1 MAPSM
6 EKAFDFL
13 TDDDWDLLV
22 EKGETV
28 DFKKDQ
34 VILEEGERRRAL
46 YVILEGSCRVEQSHQ
61 GKDVKVADLGA
72 DEFFGDM
79 NDLEGV
85 GASANVIANEPVKV
99 LIITP
104 EETNTLLLSVP
115 GLATRFYQSL
125 ALSLSRRLRKTTEKL
140 ISQLPVA

>member
-1 MAPSM
+1 M
-6 EKAFDFL
+6 ESAFDFL
-13 TDDDWDLLV
+13 TDDDWALLV

-28 DFKKDQ
+28 DFHKDQ

-46 YVILEGSCRVEQSHQ
+46 YVILEGSCRVERSHQ
-61 GKDVKVADLGA
+61 EKDVKVADLGL

-79 NDLEGV
+79 NFLEGI
-85 GASANVIANEPVKV
+85 GASASVIAEEPTKV

-125 ALSLSRRLRKTTEKL
+125 ALSLSRRLRETTEKL
-140 ISQLPVA
+140 IS

>member
-1 MAPSM
+1 MGS
-6 EKAFDFL
+6 AFDFL
-13 TDDDWDLLV
+13 TDDDWALLI

-28 DFKKDQ
+28 DFKKDR

-72 DEFFGDM
+72 NEFFGDM
-79 NDLEGV
+79 NDLEGI
-85 GASANVIANEPVKV
+85 GASASVIAEEPTKV

-115 GLATRFYQSL
+115 GLETRFYQSL
-125 ALSLSRRLRKTTEKL
+125 ALSLSRRLRETTAKL
-140 ISQLPVA
+140 VS

>member
-1 MAPSM
+1 M
-6 EKAFDFL
+6 ESAFDFL
-13 TDDDWDLLV
+13 TDDDWALLV

-28 DFKKDQ
+28 DFHKDQ

-46 YVILEGSCRVEQSHQ
+46 CVILEGSCRVERSHQ
-61 GKDVKVADLGA
+61 EKDVKVAGLGL

-79 NDLEGV
+79 NFLEGV
-85 GASANVIANEPVKV
+85 GASASVIAEEPTKV

-125 ALSLSRRLRKTTEKL
+125 ALSLSRRLRETTEKL
-140 ISQLPVA
+140 VS

>member
-1 MAPSM
+1 MGS
-6 EKAFDFL
+6 AFDFL
-13 TDDDWDLLV
+13 TDDDWVLLI

-28 DFKKDQ
+28 DIKKDQ

-72 DEFFGDM
+72 NEFFGDM
-79 NDLEGV
+79 NYLEGV
-85 GASANVIANEPVKV
+85 GASASVIAEEPTKV

-115 GLATRFYQSL
+115 GLETRLYQSL
-125 ALSLSRRLRKTTEKL
+125 ALSLSRRLRETTAKL
-140 ISQLPVA
+140 VS

>member
-1 MAPSM
+1 M
-6 EKAFDFL
+6 ESAFDFL
-13 TDDDWDLLV
+13 TDDDWALLV

-46 YVILEGSCRVEQSHQ
+46 YVILEGACRVEQSHQ

-72 DEFFGDM
+72 NEFFGDM
-79 NDLEGV
+79 NYLEGV
-85 GASANVIANEPVKV
+85 GASASVIAKEPTKV

-115 GLATRFYQSL
+115 GLETRFYQSL
-125 ALSLSRRLRKTTEKL
+125 ALSLSKRLRVTTEKL
-140 ISQLPVA
+140 IS

>member
-1 MAPSM
+1 M
-6 EKAFDFL
+6 
-13 TDDDWDLLV
+13 
-22 EKGETV
+22 
-28 DFKKDQ
+28 
-34 VILEEGERRRAL
+34 
-46 YVILEGSCRVEQSHQ
+46 
-61 GKDVKVADLGA
+61 KVADLGA

-125 ALSLSRRLRKTTEKL
+125 ALSLSRRLRETTEKL
-140 ISQLPVA
+140 IS